1 MSKMRQLLQLF
12 VISII
17 SSANAVASCQ
27 PDFHSFIR
35 RFENNPRL
43 QLSQT
48 KFPLIY
54 RSIDH
59 DDPLL
64 KMQQVLVEKSEV
76 DKYEHFPSTEYQ
88 RKLKV
93 TKKLKSTKI
102 NQCSV
107 IFNVPD
113 SDMYAFEFKFKRQAA
128 VWLLIEVEDNS
139 L

>member
-1 MSKMRQLLQLF
+1 MRQLLPFFF
-12 VISII
+12 VTIFTSMD
-17 SSANAVASCQ
+17 AAASCH
-27 PDFHSFIR
+27 PSFYSFLH
-35 RFENNPRL
+35 RFEVNPSL

-59 DDPLL
+59 DDEYL
-64 KMQQVLVEKSEV
+64 KMQEVLVRKHEV
-76 DKYEHFPSTEYQ
+76 DKFERFPSIVEQ

-93 TKKLKSTKI
+93 SKKFKSTKI

-107 IFNVPD
+107 LFNVPD
-113 SDMYAFEFKFKRQAA
+113 SDIYAFEFKFKRLAKG
-128 VWLLIEVEDNS
+128 WMLIEIRDNS

>member
-1 MSKMRQLLQLF
+1 MRQLLPLF
-12 VISII
+12 FVTILTSV
-17 SSANAVASCQ
+17 NAAASC
-27 PDFHSFIR
+27 PSSFYSFIH
-35 RFENNPRL
+35 RFEGNPSL

-59 DDPLL
+59 DDEFL
-64 KMQQVLVEKSEV
+64 KMQEVLVEKHEI
-76 DKYEHFPSTEYQ
+76 DKYERFPSPEEQ

-93 TKKLKSTKI
+93 TRKFISTKI

-107 IFNVPD
+107 FFNVPD
-113 SDMYAFEFKFKRQAA
+113 SDMYAFEFKFKRLAKG
-128 VWLLIEVEDNS
+128 WMLIEVEDNS